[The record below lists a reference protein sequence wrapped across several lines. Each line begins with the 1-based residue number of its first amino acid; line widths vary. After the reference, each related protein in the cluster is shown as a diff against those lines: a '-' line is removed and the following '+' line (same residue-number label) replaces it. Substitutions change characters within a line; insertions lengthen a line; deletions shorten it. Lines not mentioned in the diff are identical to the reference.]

1 MSILRFHIPHGG
13 HIFLL
18 CNFKLSAAQAWIS
31 FTPDEYFVISFKIYN
46 HTKLVNKTGRCVKCN

>member
-1 MSILRFHIPHGG
+1 MFHMEVTFFFYVILKI
-13 HIFLL
+13 
-18 CNFKLSAAQAWIS
+18 SAAQAWIS